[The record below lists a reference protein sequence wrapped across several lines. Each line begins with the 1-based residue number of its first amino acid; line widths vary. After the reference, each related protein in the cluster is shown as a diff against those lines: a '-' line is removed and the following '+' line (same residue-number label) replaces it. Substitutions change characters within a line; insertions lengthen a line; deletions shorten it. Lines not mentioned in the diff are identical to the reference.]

1 MARDI
6 PVKEAAELLNVSEKT
21 IYRWIRQGVI
31 PTIKL
36 QGQYRFDRLELEGWA
51 RHNRIGS
58 FPAGAP
64 ADEPEE
70 TISLLRAVELGGIHY
85 KIEGDTPE
93 RVYQQVAALFPFS
106 PRLAPAFKET
116 LHTTLLERERL
127 ATTAIGH
134 GIALPHPRHPRDWG
148 LGHPAVGIFF
158 PERPVD
164 FHALDG
170 EAVFVMFVL
179 LCATVKGH
187 LKMLSRVSHLISRP
201 EQREFLRG
209 VPNRTDLMERIRN
222 AFAEEG

>member
-1 MARDI
+1 MSPEATAKGTLT
-6 PVKEAAELLNVSEKT
+6 PEAAREGLAST
-21 IYRWIRQGVI
+21 GVG
-31 PTIKL
+31 K
-36 QGQYRFDRLELEGWA
+36 GM
-51 RHNRIGS
+51 
-58 FPAGAP
+58 
-64 ADEPEE
+64 
-70 TISLLRAVELGGIHY
+70 
-85 KIEGDTPE
+85 
-93 RVYQQVAALFPFS
+93 
-106 PRLAPAFKET
+106 
-116 LHTTLLERERL
+116 
-127 ATTAIGH
+127 AI
-134 GIALPHPRHPRDWG
+134 PHPRHPRDWG

-187 LKMLSRVSHLISRP
+187 LKMLSRVSHLVSRP